1 MKENVIEKRVET
13 RVSSIISDNSNYFSQ
28 WGSRNPM
35 LVVTEEVDNQIAAKP
50 KYASMKITPMPGSIC
65 TIETYNDGIVPTHER
80 MERMN
85 HIGRTVSDRNGAS
98 ICGVGQIEALVAG
111 RKSPLSVGILEF
123 ISVYDGKQS
132 EFKCIA
138 NGKDCT
144 LTVNNTGPSPADGPN
159 RVMKRYM
166 NMRFIPEDEYEKIK
180 TIIAMKIYPY
190 AKENPDF
197 EYYFNGEK
205 IEPFGVLYEGR
216 RDSTLKRMRI
226 KEYSISYHGK
236 EYTYKVGM
244 VDASRYVK
252 PDGQRIDEKHADKYD
267 ILTDMS
273 AKSSG
278 VFVELGG
285 SNVILGGAESWKF
298 INNNYH
304 STKSGIRI
312 WISIPSDGYLKD
324 AIFTESPNKS
334 SINICLNEVQD
345 VDGTRIFEPMLK
357 EIDNI
362 ITTWSRYRESIDIR
376 GKLVKKEREEEL
388 LKNIKSNKTF
398 IAKLKEATRELSEEE
413 LALLS
418 TKKLKTVIQF
428 E

>member
-1 MKENVIEKRVET
+1 MEEKVIEKRVET

-35 LVVTEEVDNQIAAKP
+35 LVITEEVDNQIAAKP
-50 KYASMKITPMPGSIC
+50 KYASMKIAPMPGSLC

-123 ISVYDGKQS
+123 TSIYNGKQS

-144 LTVNNTGPSPADGPN
+144 LTVNNTGPSPTDGPN
-159 RVMKRYM
+159 CVMKRYM
-166 NMRFIPEDEYEKIK
+166 NMRFIPEDDYEKIK
-180 TIIAMKIYPY
+180 AIIAMKIYPY

-205 IEPFGVLYEGR
+205 IKPFGVLYEGK
-216 RDSTLKRMRI
+216 RDSAIKRKSV
-226 KEYSISYHGK
+226 KEYYISYHGK

-244 VDASRYVK
+244 VDISRYVK
-252 PDGQRIDEKHADKYD
+252 PDGQRINKDHADKYD
-267 ILTDMS
+267 ILTNMS
-273 AKSSG
+273 DKSSG

-285 SNVILGGAESWKF
+285 SNVILGGEESWKF
-298 INNNYH
+298 INNRYH
-304 STKSGIRI
+304 STRSGIRI
-312 WISIPSDGYLKD
+312 WISIPSDGELKD
-324 AIFTESPNKS
+324 AIFAESPNKS
-334 SINICLNEVQD
+334 SINICLHEVQD
-345 VDGTRIFEPMLK
+345 VDGTKVFEPMLN

-362 ITTWSRYRESIDIR
+362 ITIWARDRESIDAR
-376 GKLVKKEREEEL
+376 GKIVKKEKEEEM
-388 LKNIKSNKTF
+388 LKNIKSNKNF

-428 E
+428 G